1 MAEDFKIQVETDLDT
16 SKAEQKLNALLKEK
30 RQIKLDIDINNQNIK
45 NISKNI
51 EKGIKNTKI
60 DTSAITKQLADSF
73 NVSDK
78 SVLKNLNKQLNS
90 MISNLGKTWNGEKF
104 DFGKATGFYSGLDN
118 MAKTITSNSK
128 IVKSA
133 TGYYDDFYNYFKNK
147 KIYVSDDL
155 KKALGGDT
163 YKELLQNNIGKITK
177 DAKKGISIDSLW
189 GEMTNLFPEH
199 FSQNITRCIVY
210 ENGEY
215 RLLRGSIDKW
225 TGDTIYTL
233 RKERYIKYT
242 QTYAYKK
249 IKVTGDS
256 LVVEN
261 FIVNY
266 DVANNTRIWHLN
278 NDILDGYYKHL
289 YPVTEKQYLRLREL
303 QEQSSEPLS
312 EDVIMDVINAVEYK
326 QEGWNPWDYHR
337 GLCGVGYSG
346 MKMNTEMRHSVSYYK
361 WKNMVQRCYDKKV
374 HKKYKPEYK
383 DKSVCE
389 EWLNYSNFRIWFDEH
404 YVPCKNNQID
414 LDKDLLVQGNKVYS
428 PETCVFLLHYQNTM
442 FERSAKDK
450 IYEKEDGTFVIG
462 GGKKKTYATL
472 KEAEDI
478 VCERN
483 QNRIESVAEKC
494 KGSIPMCAY
503 EAMLNWDVRLAMC
516 S

>member
-1 MAEDFKIQVETDLDT
+1 MIGGQMNSDKNIKSNNETKICKCCGRELPLSSFAKSGKKYTRKICKSCENKQRR
-16 SKAEQKLNALLKEK
+16 EK
-30 RQIKLDIDINNQNIK
+30 REDNRFSNGIEQYLSDDSMHIQRQYKKINKDRILRKKVSGIDFCAK
-45 NISKNI
+45 D
-51 EKGIKNTKI
+51 EKFVRLMYYK
-60 DTSAITKQLADSF
+60 DAW
-73 NVSDK
+73 
-78 SVLKNLNKQLNS
+78 
-90 MISNLGKTWNGEKF
+90 ISNYG
-104 DFGKATGFYSGLDN
+104 
-118 MAKTITSNSK
+118 
-128 IVKSA
+128 
-133 TGYYDDFYNYFKNK
+133 
-147 KIYVSDDL
+147 
-155 KKALGGDT
+155 
-163 YKELLQNNIGKITK
+163 
-177 DAKKGISIDSLW
+177 
-189 GEMTNLFPEH
+189 
-199 FSQNITRCIVY
+199 RCIVY

-249 IKVTGDS
+249 VKVIGDS

-266 DVANNTRIWHLN
+266 DMANNTRIWHLN
-278 NDILDGYYKHL
+278 NNISDGYYKHL
-289 YPVTEKQYLRLREL
+289 YPVTENQYERLTEL

-337 GLCGVGYSG
+337 GLCGIGYSG

-389 EWLNYSNFRIWFDEH
+389 EWLNYSNFKIWFDEH
-404 YVPCKNNQID
+404 FVPSKNNQID
-414 LDKDLLVQGNKVYS
+414 LDKDLLVQGNKIYS

-516 S
+516 G

>member
-1 MAEDFKIQVETDLDT
+1 MIGGQMRDDK
-16 SKAEQKLNALLKEK
+16 
-30 RQIKLDIDINNQNIK
+30 NIK
-45 NISKNI
+45 NNN
-51 EKGIKNTKI
+51 ETKI
-60 DTSAITKQLADSF
+60 CKCCGRELPLSSF
-73 NVSDK
+73 AK
-78 SVLKNLNKQLNS
+78 SGKKYTRKICKSCENKQRREKREDNRFSNGIEQYLSDDS
-90 MISNLGKTWNGEKF
+90 MHIQRQYKKINKDRILRKKVSGIDFCAKDEKFVRFMYYKDAWISNYG
-104 DFGKATGFYSGLDN
+104 
-118 MAKTITSNSK
+118 
-128 IVKSA
+128 
-133 TGYYDDFYNYFKNK
+133 
-147 KIYVSDDL
+147 
-155 KKALGGDT
+155 
-163 YKELLQNNIGKITK
+163 
-177 DAKKGISIDSLW
+177 
-189 GEMTNLFPEH
+189 
-199 FSQNITRCIVY
+199 RCIVY

-266 DVANNTRIWHLN
+266 DMANNTRIWHLN

-289 YPVTEKQYLRLREL
+289 YPVTEKQYLRLTEL
-303 QEQSSEPLS
+303 QEQSSEPLP

-326 QEGWNPWDYHR
+326 QDDWNPWDYHR
-337 GLCGVGYSG
+337 GLCGIGYSG
-346 MKMNTEMRHSVSYYK
+346 MKMNPEMRHSVSYYK

>member
-1 MAEDFKIQVETDLDT
+1 MFVSVYMIGGQMNSDK
-16 SKAEQKLNALLKEK
+16 
-30 RQIKLDIDINNQNIK
+30 NIK
-45 NISKNI
+45 NNN
-51 EKGIKNTKI
+51 ETKI
-60 DTSAITKQLADSF
+60 CKCCGRELPLSEF
-73 NVSDK
+73 PVSGRRTCK
-78 SVLKNLNKQLNS
+78 SCTNKQQQEQRANQRFLKGLQKYLSDDS
-90 MISNLGKTWNGEKF
+90 MHIKRQYKKINQDRILRKKISGIDFCAKDEKFVRLMYYKDAWISNYG
-104 DFGKATGFYSGLDN
+104 
-118 MAKTITSNSK
+118 
-128 IVKSA
+128 
-133 TGYYDDFYNYFKNK
+133 
-147 KIYVSDDL
+147 
-155 KKALGGDT
+155 
-163 YKELLQNNIGKITK
+163 
-177 DAKKGISIDSLW
+177 
-189 GEMTNLFPEH
+189 
-199 FSQNITRCIVY
+199 RCIVY

-215 RLLRGSIDKW
+215 RLLRGNIDKW

-249 IKVTGDS
+249 VKVTGDS

-266 DVANNTRIWHLN
+266 DMANNTRIWHLN
-278 NDILDGYYKHL
+278 NNIFDGYYKHL
-289 YPVTEKQYLRLREL
+289 YPVTENQYERLTEL

-326 QEGWNPWDYHR
+326 QDDWNPWDYHR
-337 GLCGVGYSG
+337 GLCGIGYSG
-346 MKMNTEMRHSVSYYK
+346 MKMNPEMRHSVSYYK
-361 WKNMVQRCYDKKV
+361 WKNMIQRCYDKKV

-389 EWLNYSNFRIWFDEH
+389 EWLNYSNFKIWFDEH
-404 YVPCKNNQID
+404 YVPRKNNQID

>member
-1 MAEDFKIQVETDLDT
+1 MIGGIMANEIKINENVKTKVCKCCGRELPLSEFTLMYGKNHT
-16 SKAEQKLNALLKEK
+16 NTCKECVNK
-30 RQIKLDIDINNQNIK
+30 KQRDSRKKSNYKKGLQQYLADDSMHIKHQYKEINGNRILRK
-45 NISKNI
+45 KVS
-51 EKGIKNTKI
+51 GIKHCTRDEKFVKLFYYK
-60 DTSAITKQLADSF
+60 DTW
-73 NVSDK
+73 
-78 SVLKNLNKQLNS
+78 
-90 MISNLGKTWNGEKF
+90 ISNYG
-104 DFGKATGFYSGLDN
+104 
-118 MAKTITSNSK
+118 
-128 IVKSA
+128 
-133 TGYYDDFYNYFKNK
+133 
-147 KIYVSDDL
+147 
-155 KKALGGDT
+155 
-163 YKELLQNNIGKITK
+163 
-177 DAKKGISIDSLW
+177 
-189 GEMTNLFPEH
+189 
-199 FSQNITRCIVY
+199 RCIVL
-210 ENGEY
+210 EDGEY
-215 RLLRGSIDKW
+215 KLLKGNVNRQ
-225 TGDTIYTL
+225 TGELVYTL
-233 RKERYIKYT
+233 RKEKYLKT
-242 QTYAYKK
+242 SQTYVYKK
-249 IKVTGDS
+249 KKVMAAS
-256 LVVEN
+256 LVIETFV
-261 FIVNY
+261 VNY
-266 DVANNTRIWHLN
+266 DMTNNIMIWHLN
-278 NDILDGYYKHL
+278 NDVKDLCYRHL
-289 YPVTEKQYLRLREL
+289 YPVTEKQYLRLTEL

-312 EDVIMDVINAVEYK
+312 EDVIMEVINAVEYK

-361 WKNMVQRCYDKKV
+361 WKNMVQRCYDKKI

-404 YVPCKNNQID
+404 YVQCKNNQID

-516 S
+516 G

>member
-1 MAEDFKIQVETDLDT
+1 MYNDK
-16 SKAEQKLNALLKEK
+16 
-30 RQIKLDIDINNQNIK
+30 NIK
-45 NISKNI
+45 NN
-51 EKGIKNTKI
+51 NQTKI
-60 DTSAITKQLADSF
+60 CKCCGRELPLSSF
-73 NVSDK
+73 AK
-78 SVLKNLNKQLNS
+78 SGKKYTRKFCKSCENKQRREKREDNRFSNGIEQYLSDDS
-90 MISNLGKTWNGEKF
+90 MHIQRQYKKINQDRILRKKISGIDFCAKDEKFVRLMYYKDAWISNYG
-104 DFGKATGFYSGLDN
+104 
-118 MAKTITSNSK
+118 
-128 IVKSA
+128 
-133 TGYYDDFYNYFKNK
+133 
-147 KIYVSDDL
+147 
-155 KKALGGDT
+155 
-163 YKELLQNNIGKITK
+163 
-177 DAKKGISIDSLW
+177 
-189 GEMTNLFPEH
+189 
-199 FSQNITRCIVY
+199 RCIVY

-249 IKVTGDS
+249 VKVTGDS

-266 DVANNTRIWHLN
+266 DMANNTRIWHLN
-278 NDILDGYYKHL
+278 NNISDGYYKHL
-289 YPVTEKQYLRLREL
+289 YPVTENQYERLTEL

>member
-1 MAEDFKIQVETDLDT
+1 M
-16 SKAEQKLNALLKEK
+16 
-30 RQIKLDIDINNQNIK
+30 
-45 NISKNI
+45 
-51 EKGIKNTKI
+51 
-60 DTSAITKQLADSF
+60 
-73 NVSDK
+73 
-78 SVLKNLNKQLNS
+78 
-90 MISNLGKTWNGEKF
+90 
-104 DFGKATGFYSGLDN
+104 
-118 MAKTITSNSK
+118 
-128 IVKSA
+128 
-133 TGYYDDFYNYFKNK
+133 
-147 KIYVSDDL
+147 
-155 KKALGGDT
+155 
-163 YKELLQNNIGKITK
+163 
-177 DAKKGISIDSLW
+177 
-189 GEMTNLFPEH
+189 
-199 FSQNITRCIVY
+199 
-210 ENGEY
+210 
-215 RLLRGSIDKW
+215 
-225 TGDTIYTL
+225 
-233 RKERYIKYT
+233 
-242 QTYAYKK
+242 
-249 IKVTGDS
+249 
-256 LVVEN
+256 
-261 FIVNY
+261 
-266 DVANNTRIWHLN
+266 ANNTRIWHLN

-289 YPVTEKQYLRLREL
+289 YPVTEKQYLRLTEL
-303 QEQSSEPLS
+303 QEQSSEPLP

-326 QEGWNPWDYHR
+326 QDDWNPWDYHR
-337 GLCGVGYSG
+337 GLCGIGYSG
-346 MKMNTEMRHSVSYYK
+346 MKMNPEMRHSVSYYK

-389 EWLNYSNFRIWFDEH
+389 EWLNYSNFKIWFDEH

>member
-1 MAEDFKIQVETDLDT
+1 MRNDK
-16 SKAEQKLNALLKEK
+16 
-30 RQIKLDIDINNQNIK
+30 NIK
-45 NISKNI
+45 NNN
-51 EKGIKNTKI
+51 ETKI
-60 DTSAITKQLADSF
+60 CKCCGRELPLSSF
-73 NVSDK
+73 AK
-78 SVLKNLNKQLNS
+78 SGKKYTRKICKSCENKQRREKREDNRFSNGIEQYLSDDS
-90 MISNLGKTWNGEKF
+90 MHIQRQYKKINQDRILRKKISGIDFCAKDEKFVKFMYYKDAWISNYG
-104 DFGKATGFYSGLDN
+104 
-118 MAKTITSNSK
+118 
-128 IVKSA
+128 
-133 TGYYDDFYNYFKNK
+133 
-147 KIYVSDDL
+147 
-155 KKALGGDT
+155 
-163 YKELLQNNIGKITK
+163 
-177 DAKKGISIDSLW
+177 
-189 GEMTNLFPEH
+189 
-199 FSQNITRCIVY
+199 RCIIIDD
-210 ENGEY
+210 GEY
-215 RLLRGSIDKW
+215 KLLRGSIDKR
-225 TGDTIYTL
+225 TGELVYTL

-242 QTYAYKK
+242 QTYPYKK
-249 IKVTGDS
+249 VKVTGNS

-266 DVANNTRIWHLN
+266 DMANNTRIWHLN
-278 NDILDGYYKHL
+278 NNISDGYYKHL
-289 YPVTEKQYLRLREL
+289 YPVTENQYERLTEL

-361 WKNMVQRCYDKKV
+361 WKNMVQRCYDKKI

-404 YVPCKNNQID
+404 YVPYKNNQID

>member
-1 MAEDFKIQVETDLDT
+1 MHIQRQYKKINQDRILRKKISGIDFCAKD
-16 SKAEQKLNALLKEK
+16 EK
-30 RQIKLDIDINNQNIK
+30 FVRLMYYKD
-45 NISKNI
+45 
-51 EKGIKNTKI
+51 
-60 DTSAITKQLADSF
+60 AW
-73 NVSDK
+73 
-78 SVLKNLNKQLNS
+78 
-90 MISNLGKTWNGEKF
+90 ISNYG
-104 DFGKATGFYSGLDN
+104 
-118 MAKTITSNSK
+118 
-128 IVKSA
+128 
-133 TGYYDDFYNYFKNK
+133 
-147 KIYVSDDL
+147 
-155 KKALGGDT
+155 
-163 YKELLQNNIGKITK
+163 
-177 DAKKGISIDSLW
+177 
-189 GEMTNLFPEH
+189 
-199 FSQNITRCIVY
+199 RCIVY

-249 IKVTGDS
+249 GKVTGNS

-266 DVANNTRIWHLN
+266 DMANNTRIWHLN
-278 NDILDGYYKHL
+278 NNISDGYYKHL
-289 YPVTEKQYLRLREL
+289 YPVTENQYERLTEL
-303 QEQSSEPLS
+303 QEKSSEPLS

-516 S
+516 G

>member
-1 MAEDFKIQVETDLDT
+1 MFVSVYMIGGQMRNDK
-16 SKAEQKLNALLKEK
+16 
-30 RQIKLDIDINNQNIK
+30 NIK
-45 NISKNI
+45 NNN
-51 EKGIKNTKI
+51 ETKI
-60 DTSAITKQLADSF
+60 CKCCGRELPLSSF
-73 NVSDK
+73 AKNGKNHIRKICK
-78 SVLKNLNKQLNS
+78 SCMNKQRREKNAEDRMNNRIAQYLSDDS
-90 MISNLGKTWNGEKF
+90 MHIQRQYKKINQDRILRKKISGIDFCAKDEKFVKLMYYKDAWISNYG
-104 DFGKATGFYSGLDN
+104 
-118 MAKTITSNSK
+118 
-128 IVKSA
+128 
-133 TGYYDDFYNYFKNK
+133 
-147 KIYVSDDL
+147 
-155 KKALGGDT
+155 
-163 YKELLQNNIGKITK
+163 
-177 DAKKGISIDSLW
+177 
-189 GEMTNLFPEH
+189 
-199 FSQNITRCIVY
+199 RCIIIDD
-210 ENGEY
+210 GEY
-215 RLLRGSIDKW
+215 KLLRGSIDKR
-225 TGDTIYTL
+225 TGELVYTL

-249 IKVTGDS
+249 VKVTGNS

-266 DVANNTRIWHLN
+266 DMANNTRIWHLN
-278 NDILDGYYKHL
+278 NNISDGYYKHL
-289 YPVTEKQYLRLREL
+289 YPVTENQYERLTEL
-303 QEQSSEPLS
+303 QEQSSEPLP

-326 QEGWNPWDYHR
+326 QDDWNPWDYHR
-337 GLCGVGYSG
+337 GLCGIGYSG
-346 MKMNTEMRHSVSYYK
+346 MKMNPEMRHSVSYYK

-389 EWLNYSNFRIWFDEH
+389 EWLNYSNFKIWFDEH

-516 S
+516 G

>member
-1 MAEDFKIQVETDLDT
+1 MFVSVYMIGGQMNSDKNIKSNNETKICKCCGRELPISSFAKSGKKYTRKICKSCENKQRR
-16 SKAEQKLNALLKEK
+16 EK
-30 RQIKLDIDINNQNIK
+30 REDNRFSNGIEQYLSDDSMHIQRQYKKINKDRILRKKISGIDFCAK
-45 NISKNI
+45 D
-51 EKGIKNTKI
+51 EKFVRLMYYK
-60 DTSAITKQLADSF
+60 DAW
-73 NVSDK
+73 
-78 SVLKNLNKQLNS
+78 
-90 MISNLGKTWNGEKF
+90 ISNYG
-104 DFGKATGFYSGLDN
+104 
-118 MAKTITSNSK
+118 
-128 IVKSA
+128 
-133 TGYYDDFYNYFKNK
+133 
-147 KIYVSDDL
+147 
-155 KKALGGDT
+155 
-163 YKELLQNNIGKITK
+163 
-177 DAKKGISIDSLW
+177 
-189 GEMTNLFPEH
+189 
-199 FSQNITRCIVY
+199 RCIVY

-249 IKVTGDS
+249 VKVIGDS

-266 DVANNTRIWHLN
+266 DMANNTRIWHLN
-278 NDILDGYYKHL
+278 NNISDGYYKHL
-289 YPVTEKQYLRLREL
+289 YPVTENQYERLTEL

-404 YVPCKNNQID
+404 YVPCNNNQID

>member
-1 MAEDFKIQVETDLDT
+1 MIGGIMANEIKINENVKTKVCKCCGRELPLSEFTLMYGKNHTNTCKECVNKKQRDSRKKSNYKKGLQQYLADDSMHIKHQYKEI
-16 SKAEQKLNALLKEK
+16 NGNRILKK
-30 RQIKLDIDINNQNIK
+30 KV
-45 NISKNI
+45 S
-51 EKGIKNTKI
+51 GIKHCTRDEKFVKLFYYK
-60 DTSAITKQLADSF
+60 DTW
-73 NVSDK
+73 
-78 SVLKNLNKQLNS
+78 
-90 MISNLGKTWNGEKF
+90 ISNYG
-104 DFGKATGFYSGLDN
+104 
-118 MAKTITSNSK
+118 
-128 IVKSA
+128 
-133 TGYYDDFYNYFKNK
+133 
-147 KIYVSDDL
+147 
-155 KKALGGDT
+155 
-163 YKELLQNNIGKITK
+163 
-177 DAKKGISIDSLW
+177 
-189 GEMTNLFPEH
+189 
-199 FSQNITRCIVY
+199 RCIVL
-210 ENGEY
+210 EDGEY
-215 RLLRGSIDKW
+215 KLLKGNVNRQ
-225 TGDTIYTL
+225 TGELVYTL
-233 RKERYIKYT
+233 RKEKYLKT
-242 QTYAYKK
+242 SQTYVYKK
-249 IKVTGDS
+249 KKVMAAS
-256 LVVEN
+256 LVIETFV
-261 FIVNY
+261 VNY
-266 DVANNTRIWHLN
+266 DMTNNIMIWHLN
-278 NDILDGYYKHL
+278 NDVKDLCYRHL
-289 YPVTEKQYLRLREL
+289 YPVTEKQYLRLTEL

-361 WKNMVQRCYDKKV
+361 WKNMVQRCYDKKI

-404 YVPCKNNQID
+404 YVQCKNNQID

>member
-1 MAEDFKIQVETDLDT
+1 MFVSVYMIGGQMNSDKNIKSNNETKICKCCGRELPISSFAKSGKKYTRKICKSCENKQRR
-16 SKAEQKLNALLKEK
+16 EK
-30 RQIKLDIDINNQNIK
+30 REDNRFSNGIEQYLSDDSMHIQRQYKKINKDRILRKKISGIDFCAK
-45 NISKNI
+45 D
-51 EKGIKNTKI
+51 EKFVRLMYYK
-60 DTSAITKQLADSF
+60 DAW
-73 NVSDK
+73 
-78 SVLKNLNKQLNS
+78 
-90 MISNLGKTWNGEKF
+90 ISNYG
-104 DFGKATGFYSGLDN
+104 
-118 MAKTITSNSK
+118 
-128 IVKSA
+128 
-133 TGYYDDFYNYFKNK
+133 
-147 KIYVSDDL
+147 
-155 KKALGGDT
+155 
-163 YKELLQNNIGKITK
+163 
-177 DAKKGISIDSLW
+177 
-189 GEMTNLFPEH
+189 
-199 FSQNITRCIVY
+199 RCIVY

-249 IKVTGDS
+249 VKVIGDS

-266 DVANNTRIWHLN
+266 DMANNTRIWHLN
-278 NDILDGYYKHL
+278 NNISDGYYKHL
-289 YPVTEKQYLRLREL
+289 YPVTENQYERLTEL

-404 YVPCKNNQID
+404 YVPCNNNQID

-428 PETCVFLLHYQNTM
+428 P
-442 FERSAKDK
+442 
-450 IYEKEDGTFVIG
+450 
-462 GGKKKTYATL
+462 
-472 KEAEDI
+472 
-478 VCERN
+478 
-483 QNRIESVAEKC
+483 
-494 KGSIPMCAY
+494 
-503 EAMLNWDVRLAMC
+503 
-516 S
+516 

>member
-1 MAEDFKIQVETDLDT
+1 MANEIKINENVKTKVCKCCGRELPLSEFTLMYGKNHT
-16 SKAEQKLNALLKEK
+16 NTCKECVNK
-30 RQIKLDIDINNQNIK
+30 KQRDSRKKSNYKKGLQQYLADDSMHIKHQYKEINGNRILRK
-45 NISKNI
+45 KVS
-51 EKGIKNTKI
+51 GIKHCTRDEKFVKLFYYKNTW
-60 DTSAITKQLADSF
+60 
-73 NVSDK
+73 
-78 SVLKNLNKQLNS
+78 
-90 MISNLGKTWNGEKF
+90 ISNYG
-104 DFGKATGFYSGLDN
+104 
-118 MAKTITSNSK
+118 
-128 IVKSA
+128 
-133 TGYYDDFYNYFKNK
+133 
-147 KIYVSDDL
+147 
-155 KKALGGDT
+155 
-163 YKELLQNNIGKITK
+163 
-177 DAKKGISIDSLW
+177 
-189 GEMTNLFPEH
+189 
-199 FSQNITRCIVY
+199 RCIVL
-210 ENGEY
+210 EDGEY
-215 RLLRGSIDKW
+215 KLLRGSTDKW
-225 TGDTIYTL
+225 TGELVYTL

-249 IKVTGDS
+249 VKVTGAS

-266 DVANNTRIWHLN
+266 DMVNNTRIWHLN
-278 NDILDGYYKHL
+278 NDVKDGHYKHL
-289 YPVTEKQYLRLREL
+289 YPVTEKQYLRLTEL

-312 EDVIMDVINAVEYK
+312 EDVIMNVINAVEYK

-346 MKMNTEMRHSVSYYK
+346 MKMNTEMCHSVSYYK

-389 EWLNYSNFRIWFDEH
+389 EWLNYSNFKVWFDEH

-428 PETCVFLLHYQNTM
+428 PETCVLLLHYQNTM

-494 KGSIPMCAY
+494 KGTIPMCAY
-503 EAMLNWDVRLAMC
+503 EAMMNWDVRLAMC
-516 S
+516 G